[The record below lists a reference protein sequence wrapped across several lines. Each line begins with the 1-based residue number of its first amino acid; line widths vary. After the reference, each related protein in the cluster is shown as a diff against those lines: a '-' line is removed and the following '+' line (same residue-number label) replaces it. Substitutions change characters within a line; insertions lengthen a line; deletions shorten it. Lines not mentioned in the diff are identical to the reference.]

1 MKEFDQI
8 NLDSELFEEENLQS
22 EMDMA
27 LEGTVESQQ
36 DYTGIGCSGVGSA
49 SCQTGCKD
57 GCKETGKNAPCQLMA
72 YGKKN
77 WHYPDPRC
85 PKAPTPYYR
94 FFYE

>member
-8 NLDSELFEEENLQS
+8 NLDSELFEEGNLQS
-22 EMDMA
+22 EMDLA

-57 GCKETGKNAPCQLMA
+57 GCKETGKNAPCQPSCSEGCSA
-72 YGKKN
+72 GCKQSCQPGNK
-77 WHYPDPRC
+77 
-85 PKAPTPYYR
+85 
-94 FFYE
+94 